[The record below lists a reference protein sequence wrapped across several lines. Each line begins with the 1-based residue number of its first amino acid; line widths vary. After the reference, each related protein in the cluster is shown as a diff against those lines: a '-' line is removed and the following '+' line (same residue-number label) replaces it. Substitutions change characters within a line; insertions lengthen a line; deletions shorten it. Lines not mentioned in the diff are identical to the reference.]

1 MLAPLCPSPF
11 WATLA
16 IAASYFW
23 VTAGS
28 VNLYTLPVDIWGGE
42 RAGTAIST
50 LVFSYGLLQT
60 GISPLIGML
69 ADRVGFTPVCWLV
82 GLSPFAAWLLLRRV
96 DRNLSFNTSLPRP
109 NLESAQIP

>member
-1 MLAPLCPSPF
+1 M
-11 WATLA
+11 
-16 IAASYFW
+16 
-23 VTAGS
+23 GR
-28 VNLYTLPVDIWGGE
+28 
-42 RAGTAIST
+42 RAGGDRNFNSGLFRWPFANR
-50 LVFSYGLLQT
+50 GLLQT
-60 GISPLIGML
+60 GISPLIGLL